1 MGNHLSSSKVKRLL
15 RLAIEHGYIDLE
27 KLNDEDKAI
36 VKRLVSNGYLKPA
49 VIPNHELLPELLNL
63 VKPRV
68 VMLSFLK
75 LKIVKYLCIF
85 LTPTI
90 PAYFTI
96 KAILV
101 GKLSSIIFF
110 AIITL
115 LVMYL
120 SYRYLCRRICKA
132 IL

>member
-36 VKRLVSNGYLKPA
+36 IKRLVSNGYLKPA
-49 VIPNHELLPELLNL
+49 VIPNRELLPELLSL

-68 VMLSFLK
+68 VVLNLK

-85 LTPTI
+85 LTSIIPT
-90 PAYFTI
+90 YFTI
-96 KAILV
+96 KAILI

-110 AIITL
+110 TIITL

-120 SYRYLCRRICKA
+120 SYRYLCRRVCKA